1 MLNEI
6 LLLHHTHT
14 DIGYTHDQ
22 PTVWELNR
30 QFIDDALDEIDRTA
44 DWDADSRPIWTCEV
58 TSMLEYWKRTTA
70 PRNIERFNA
79 AVAAGRMS
87 ACAMAWNFTPML
99 GVRQF
104 LHSLAPLP
112 TLRKDHGLALN
123 VALNHDVNGL
133 PWTMVPLL
141 LDSGVQMVQM
151 GINVHFGGFPLQRPL
166 FFKWVGPDGRS
177 IIAFNGEH
185 YGMFQR
191 YARSDENSMD
201 AMAAGLQAYEAKLA
215 AQEYPHDFAV
225 LSLTHYSFWDNNP
238 PYPAAYELI
247 RQWNAEGRGPRIRFV
262 TPEQL
267 LARVQALSLPEHRGD
282 WTDYWNFG
290 AASSAHETRLGH
302 EARTAL
308 FAADVLSLQRAAP
321 RDTGLPRTTHEAY
334 DALNLW
340 DEHTWGSYASI
351 GDPDR
356 DSVLAGWQHK
366 AYPAYRAHALAR
378 YVRTEQL
385 EVLARNPRH
394 ARYVNGVLLVNPT
407 PFSRTDYVRL
417 PMDLID
423 GRYDHLSSTSH
434 RFSEANASEN
444 TLHVAAGEA
453 TATDAPFGP
462 LTVPAYGYVRMP
474 LAELRLTPATGLT
487 IGADFLESPTHML
500 RFDAQTGAVRSLFDK
515 RTQHEF
521 ADARSPWPLLGL
533 VHEAVDGPATTP
545 NRGREPLLEL
555 DYNKFQ
561 DTSFKSG
568 WPAIR
573 TVEQTTSIRTMHEPH
588 RIGLEVRADMPG
600 ADAVVRRIWL
610 HAHRAEIAV
619 EIALRKRAVDA
630 PDALYLALPLNIAG
644 WNCTYDTMGTPTQ
657 LDEEQLTGSCKD
669 WVTVSGYAAAHN
681 ASAGVTLAC
690 PDAPLVMPGGF
701 VFGDRR
707 LSVDRSGNALLLA
720 WLTNNYWTTNFRA
733 AQPGPLKFRF
743 ELATHGAFNATQA
756 ARVAAFARGPL
767 LTHPVAH
774 ATDVESGTLAQI
786 DDNGIVIAAVLPDG
800 GIFVQNVT
808 DEAREVR
815 ITLSQRGETRTVH
828 VPARGLA
835 RS

>member
-1 MLNEI
+1 MLKEI
-6 LLLHHTHT
+6 LLLNHTHT

-30 QFIDDALDEIDRTA
+30 QFIDDALDEIERTA
-44 DWDADSRPIWTCEV
+44 DWDVDSRPIWTCEV
-58 TSMLEYWKRTTA
+58 TGMLEYWKRTTA
-70 PRNIERFNA
+70 PRNVERFNA

-112 TLRKDHGLALN
+112 ELRREHGLPLD

-141 LDSGVQMVQM
+141 LDAGVRMVQM
-151 GINVHFGGFPLQRPL
+151 GINVHFGGFPFQRPM

-177 IIAFNGEH
+177 ILAFNGEH
-185 YGMFQR
+185 YGVFQR
-191 YARSDENSMD
+191 FARLDENSMD
-201 AMAAGLQAYEAKLA
+201 AMVAGLRTYEEKLA
-215 AQEYPHDFAV
+215 AQNYPHDFVV

-238 PYPAAYELI
+238 PYPYAYEMI
-247 RQWNAEGRGPRIRFV
+247 RRWNAEGRGPRIRFV
-262 TPEQL
+262 RPDEI
-267 LARVQALSLPEHRGD
+267 LARAQSLELPEFKGD

-290 AASSAHETRLGH
+290 TASSAHETRLAH

-308 FAADVLSLQRAAP
+308 FAADMLSLQNAAP
-321 RDTGLPRTTHEAY
+321 RDTGVPRVTREAY

-356 DSVLAGWQHK
+356 DAVLAGWQHK
-366 AYPAYRAHALAR
+366 SYPAYRAHALAR
-378 YVRTEQL
+378 YARTEQL
-385 EVLARNPRH
+385 EMLAGNPRH
-394 ARYVNGVLLVNPT
+394 AKPVNGVLLVNAS
-407 PFSRTDYVRL
+407 PFPRTDYVRL
-417 PMDLID
+417 PSDLLD
-423 GRYDHLSSTSH
+423 GRYDHMSSTSH

-453 TATDAPFGP
+453 AATDTLFGP
-462 LTVPAYGYVRMP
+462 LTVPAYGFLRAP
-474 LAELRLTPATGLT
+474 LAALKLTPAAGLAV
-487 IGADFLESPTHML
+487 GADFLESPTHVL
-500 RFDAQTGAVRSLFDK
+500 RFDPQTGALHSLFDK
-515 RTQHEF
+515 RTQQEF
-521 ADARSPWPLLGL
+521 ADPSSPWPLLGL
-533 VHEAVDGPATTP
+533 VHEAVDSPSDTP

-555 DYNKFQ
+555 DYGKNQ
-561 DTSFKSG
+561 DTSFRSG
-568 WPAIR
+568 WPALR
-573 TVEQTTSIRTMHEPH
+573 TVERSTNVRILREPH
-588 RIGLEVRADMPG
+588 RIGLEVRADIAG
-600 ADAVVRRIWL
+600 ADGLVRRIWL

-619 EIALRKRAVDA
+619 EITLRKREVDA
-630 PDALYLALPLNIAG
+630 PDALYLALPVALPG
-644 WNCTYDTMGTPTQ
+644 WNCTFDTMGTPTL

-669 WVTVSGYAAAHN
+669 WVTVSGYAAVHTAN
-681 ASAGVTLAC
+681 VGVTLAC

-707 LSVDRSGNALLLA
+707 TAVDRSGNALLLA

-733 AQPGPLKFRF
+733 AQPGPLKFRY
-743 ELATHGAFNATQA
+743 ELATHGAFDPRDA

-774 ATDVESGTLAQI
+774 ADAVADGALVQI
-786 DDNGIVIAAVLPDG
+786 DDDGIVLAAVEPDG
-800 GIFVQNVT
+800 RVTLQNVT
-808 DEAREVR
+808 HEDREATV
-815 ITLSQRGETRTVH
+815 TFAQRGESRRVH
-828 VPARGLA
+828 VPARGLT
-835 RS
+835 RI